1 MTEVATDATKGSA
14 SGDRELLARAAR
26 GDRDAFA
33 ELVEIHQDRVF
44 SLCRRYLE
52 DPEDARDAAQDVFLK
67 VWRKAGSY
75 RPRGQVSTWIHRIAV
90 NHCLNRLRRRKIV
103 RFLPFVQ
110 GAVGDDTPD
119 LDPEDPRP
127 GPAESLESRR
137 RWSATRRALD
147 ALPESQRSV
156 LILAKFEGLSY
167 KEIAETLGITVSAV
181 ESRLFRAMR
190 RLEAAE
196 QEIAGSGVSGGEATS

>member
-1 MTEVATDATKGSA
+1 MTEVATDATEATA

-26 GDRDAFA
+26 GDRDAFT
-33 ELVEIHQDRVF
+33 ELVETHQDRVF
-44 SLCRRYLE
+44 SLCRRYLG

-110 GAVGDDTPD
+110 GGADDESPE

-147 ALPESQRSV
+147 GLPESQRSV

-190 RLEAAE
+190 RLEETE
-196 QEIAGSGVSGGEATS
+196 QEIARSRVSGGEATS